1 MSHIAFLDAQTLDRG
16 DLDLS
21 ALAGCADR
29 WRRFE
34 RTAPSQRHH
43 HIGDAGVVITNKCVI
58 DASVLEACPEIA
70 LINVVATGV
79 NNVDLEAA
87 AARNVTVSNCRGY
100 GTEAVSQ
107 HAIMLMLALCTRLP
121 DYQTAVRTGRWTQSP
136 DFCLLDYPIRE
147 LADQTLVIVGYG
159 ALGQAVAEKA
169 RAFGMTVLLSE
180 RPGVDVPRTGR
191 VSWLEALARADIL
204 SLHCPLTAA
213 TRAMIDREA
222 LGRMKP
228 DALLINTARGG
239 LIDEPAL
246 AEALRIGRIGGAGL
260 DGLSSEPP
268 VDGNVLLDPG
278 LPNLIVTPHS
288 AWGSRAARQRI
299 VDQSVENIRA
309 WQSGAPIRCVTGSQ
323 QGA

>member
-1 MSHIAFLDAQTLDRG
+1 VSRSVFLDAQTLDRG

-21 ALAGCADR
+21 ALVNSVDQ

-34 RTAPSQRHH
+34 RTAPSQRQR
-43 HIGDAGVVITNKCVI
+43 HIGDARVVITNKCVI
-58 DASVLEACPEIA
+58 DASVLDACPDIA

-79 NNVDLEAA
+79 NNIDLEAA

-121 DYQTAVRTGRWTQSP
+121 DYQTAVRAGRWTQSP

-169 RAFGMTVLLSE
+169 RAFGMTVLRSE
-180 RPGVDVPRTGR
+180 RPGVDRPRAGR
-191 VSWLEALARADIL
+191 VSWPEALERADIL
-204 SLHCPLTAA
+204 SLHCPLTDA

-222 LGRMKP
+222 LERMNP
-228 DALLINTARGG
+228 DALLVNTARGG

-246 AEALRIGRIGGAGL
+246 AEALRLGRIGGAGL
-260 DGLSSEPP
+260 DGLSREPP
-268 VDGNVLLDPG
+268 VEGNALLDPG
-278 LPNLIVTPHS
+278 LPNLIITPHS

-309 WQSGAPIRCVTGSQ
+309 WQAGMPIRCVT
-323 QGA
+323 